1 MIDLLMHPVYH
12 GAPSNATS
20 YRIFSALFSINPKDE
35 KRGFW
40 GSGLWPRGWLLRKRR
55 GNHRGKREKVHRE
68 PEVEHRRYRMMA
80 CPACSKE
87 MIKGTV
93 ISSGSMPFGVNVIF
107 RPTEKAT
114 NRPPHIIL
122 EKNAKAYYCE
132 SCNRVFAI
140 YDAK

>member
-1 MIDLLMHPVYH
+1 
-12 GAPSNATS
+12 
-20 YRIFSALFSINPKDE
+20 
-35 KRGFW
+35 
-40 GSGLWPRGWLLRKRR
+40 
-55 GNHRGKREKVHRE
+55 
-68 PEVEHRRYRMMA
+68 MME

-114 NRPPHIIL
+114 NRPPHII
-122 EKNAKAYYCE
+122 CE

-140 YDAK
+140 YNAK

>member
-1 MIDLLMHPVYH
+1 
-12 GAPSNATS
+12 
-20 YRIFSALFSINPKDE
+20 
-35 KRGFW
+35 
-40 GSGLWPRGWLLRKRR
+40 
-55 GNHRGKREKVHRE
+55 
-68 PEVEHRRYRMMA
+68 MME

-93 ISSGSMPFGVNVIF
+93 ISSGSMPFG
-107 RPTEKAT
+107 PTEKAT

-140 YDAK
+140 YNAK